1 MAKVLSEVLKY
12 LVNYLRLIPG
22 RELLVEVKLFDY
34 QVVVERKGFLDVV
47 NYVQIQVRW
56 NEFIGVC

>member
-1 MAKVLSEVLKY
+1 MAKILSEVLKY

>member
-1 MAKVLSEVLKY
+1 MAKILSEVFKY
-12 LVNYLRLIPG
+12 LVNYLRLISG

>member
-56 NEFIGVC
+56 NDFIGVC